1 MGVKPSA
8 CQCTA
13 GRANPKLTHSSE
25 GQLEESRLVS
35 WTLTTTE
42 TWDGCLCR
50 FQALAWVRQVGR
62 REGLMQLT
70 SMNVNTCGTI
80 TGEICRGSAEAM
92 LAIGFFS
99 SKRFWGCLLSRSLGT
114 AYVPAIWL
122 MLVAFAFLAYSS
134 CLSTSQFCWS
144 PGGVKLK
151 EILCIM
157 P

>member
-50 FQALAWVRQVGR
+50 FQALAWVR
-62 REGLMQLT
+62 
-70 SMNVNTCGTI
+70 
-80 TGEICRGSAEAM
+80 
-92 LAIGFFS
+92 
-99 SKRFWGCLLSRSLGT
+99 
-114 AYVPAIWL
+114 
-122 MLVAFAFLAYSS
+122 
-134 CLSTSQFCWS
+134 
-144 PGGVKLK
+144 
-151 EILCIM
+151 
-157 P
+157 